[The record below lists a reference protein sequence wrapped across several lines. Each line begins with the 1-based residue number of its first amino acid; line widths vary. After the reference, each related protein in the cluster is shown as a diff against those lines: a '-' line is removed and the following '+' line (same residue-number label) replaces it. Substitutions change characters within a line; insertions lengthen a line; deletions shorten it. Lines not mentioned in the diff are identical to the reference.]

1 MNWSISCTAIAQLFQ
16 VIRRRW
22 EKSGHFQD
30 MKHLDWK
37 TSIDKPLNYES
48 GGGGPSVQQEENQ

>member
-16 VIRRRW
+16 VSRRRW

-30 MKHLDWK
+30 MKHLNEK
-37 TSIDKPLNYES
+37 ALIDKPLSCES
-48 GGGGPSVQQEENQ
+48 GGAGPSVQPEENP

>member
-1 MNWSISCTAIAQLFQ
+1 MNWTISCTAIAQLFQ
-16 VIRRRW
+16 VIRGRW

-37 TSIDKPLNYES
+37 SLIDKPLNCES
-48 GGGGPSVQQEENQ
+48 RGAGPSVYPEENQ

>member
-1 MNWSISCTAIAQLFQ
+1 MSWSISCTAIAQLFQ

-22 EKSGHFQD
+22 AKSEHFKD

-37 TSIDKPLNYES
+37 ASIDK
-48 GGGGPSVQQEENQ
+48 GGAGPSVQPEENQ